1 MRCCAHFHW
10 EQQQR
15 HQRHQQ
21 PLKNGAMEGLQE
33 MEDVEDDEMATMKDG
48 MGHLHVL
55 AWGTAPI
62 ENGAHWTRFA
72 ELAEA

>member
-1 MRCCAHFHW
+1 
-10 EQQQR
+10 
-15 HQRHQQ
+15 
-21 PLKNGAMEGLQE
+21 MEGLQE